1 MTITSGFAI
10 YLHGRTV
17 PVKLQDMLLEEYSS
31 TKSSF
36 HTNVRQIISQ
46 ISIAKRLPK
55 RLNLF
60 TFSSDFHPSYFLY
73 LVRRYFQHAH
83 FIPIVGVGKRGE
95 Y

>member
-1 MTITSGFAI
+1 
-10 YLHGRTV
+10 
-17 PVKLQDMLLEEYSS
+17 MLLEEYSS

-36 HTNVRQIISQ
+36 HTNVLQIISQ

-60 TFSSDFHPSYFLY
+60 TFSSHFHPSYFL
-73 LVRRYFQHAH
+73 RRYFQHAH